1 MRRLGYKPEQRSIMS
16 KLGRP
21 AKAGPT
27 TTRNIRIQNSNLDAV
42 QALVKQGLFAS
53 VSQFVN
59 YAIEDK
65 LGNWYKHTR
74 GKQ

>member
-1 MRRLGYKPEQRSIMS
+1 MP

-27 TTRNIRIQNSNLDAV
+27 TTRNIRIPDNNIESV
-42 QALVKQGLFAS
+42 QALVAQGLFDS

-65 LGNWYKHTR
+65 LENWRKHTR